1 MQYTSN
7 YGLSKP
13 ESSDRY
19 LIDVL
24 NSNADLLD
32 ALFGGIRIAPPM
44 TQAQYDAMESHNAS
58 TLYIV
63 LDTEEEEVSE

>member
-1 MQYTSN
+1 MQYTEN

-19 LIDVL
+19 LIDAL

-32 ALFGGIRIAPPM
+32 ALFGGIRIAAV
-44 TQAQYDAMESHNAS
+44 TRAQYDAMESHNAS

>member
-32 ALFGGIRIAPPM
+32 ALFGGIRIAAV
-44 TQAQYDAMESHNAS
+44 TRAQYDAMESHNAS